1 MSSSSNKCESENT
14 TSSKY
19 AIDHEKKVLS
29 DPGVVRSGNP
39 PLSWPSEEGTG
50 RPITPTAQAHLVP
63 VRQMSVGSPAGAAMA
78 VTAMSGTLV
87 TDIAGA
93 AIAPQK
99 MPLETDAYTSMTM
112 DTQKNVIEKSNDDEK
127 IIDGET
133 MLDHEVTSRTKK
145 SDDEKI
151 VIYNFAEIMK
161 QAVEYTKSE
170 KEQRIRRRNTKPS
183 IKTIRDY
190 EKKFDRILVG
200 FNQAKGNYEE
210 RILAVFSSY
219 AISKNSFKSMRAA
232 IKFSLKE
239 MMLALGKRAVK
250 FNRESGRKTKYEQK
264 ISQHLQQILGILRVV
279 DDLDRT
285 EILEKL
291 NRTTQRVR
299 SKKTQ
304 LPLLKTGWQDRF
316 LEINEKSRVYCDAGV
331 LLRYC
336 GLRPE
341 ELAKGVRVEL
351 KDGHVCVQIKGAKV
365 RDGIAG
371 QPWRTM
377 SLNAEMLPQRFVE
390 KIKQSSI
397 LNVCVS
403 PDALRQHLKRT
414 TEAVIGHVFQG
425 NEKIWI
431 SAYMFRHS
439 LVTEMR
445 HDGWDEQ
452 TLATVLGELTV
463 DTAKSYG
470 RRVRAGTKHPS
481 IAIIRSSVQA
491 ALPIKPSSKSGD
503 FTFGKR
509 APKNKIGA

>member
-14 TSSKY
+14 SSSKY
-19 AIDHEKKVLS
+19 SIDHEKKVLS

-39 PLSWPSEEGTG
+39 PLSWPSEGGTG

-99 MPLETDAYTSMTM
+99 MPLETDADTSMTM

-127 IIDGET
+127 IFDGET

-151 VIYNFAEIMK
+151 VVYNFAEIMK
-161 QAVEYTKSE
+161 QASEYTKSE

-190 EKKFDRILVG
+190 EKKFDRILGG
-200 FNQAKGNYEE
+200 FNQAKGNNEE
-210 RILAVFSSY
+210 RVLAVFSSY
-219 AISKNSFKSMRAA
+219 ATSKNSFKSMRAA
-232 IKFSLKE
+232 IKFSLKK
-239 MMLALGKRAVK
+239 MMLALVKRAIK
-250 FNRESGRKTKYEQK
+250 FNRESGRQGKYEQK
-264 ISQHLQQILGILRVV
+264 IAQHLQQILGILRVV

-285 EILEKL
+285 KILEKL

-299 SKKTQ
+299 SKKNQ

-316 LEINEKSRVYCDAGV
+316 LEVNEKSRVYSDAGV

-351 KDGHVCVQIKGAKV
+351 KEGNVCVQIEGAKV

-377 SLNAEMLPQRFVE
+377 SLNAQMLPQRFVE

-397 LNVCVS
+397 LSVCVS

-414 TEAVIGHVFQG
+414 TEAVIGHVLLG

-445 HDGWDEQ
+445 HEGWDEQ
-452 TLATVLGELTV
+452 TLAKVLGELTV
-463 DTAKSYG
+463 DTTKSYG
-470 RRVRAGTKHPS
+470 RRVRPGSKHPN
-481 IAIIRSSVQA
+481 IAIIRTSVQA
-491 ALPIKPSSKSGD
+491 ALPIKPSSKSRD

-509 APKNKIGA
+509 APKNKIGV